1 MSITLLPEYLR
12 ILRFVILAMSTLFCS
27 VAVPSDKIVRIG
39 QNFNSEM
46 SIVTPVLSGIN
57 SCLKPYLFPKQIKEL
72 TFLTYPLA
80 ELI

>member
-1 MSITLLPEYLR
+1 
-12 ILRFVILAMSTLFCS
+12 MSTLFCS

-72 TFLTYPLA
+72 TFLTRVSSSMFQY
-80 ELI
+80 